1 MSLIKKVAFN
11 TLAQISGKLTSTILG
26 LFSLAL
32 IARYLGPESFGEYTT
47 ILAFLGFFA
56 VFADFGLTLIT
67 VQFISDK
74 RRDENKVLNN
84 IFTLRLVSI
93 LFILLLAPVIAI
105 FFPYSQSIKIG
116 LIIAL
121 ASFVFPAL
129 NQVIVGLLQKK
140 LSMER
145 DAISEN
151 ISRVVLLLGIIIV
164 KKIDAGLN
172 GVLLVISI
180 SAFINFLS
188 HYILALKFAVIKL
201 AWDFSLWKEIF
212 YKSWPLALTIVLN
225 LVYLRADTLI
235 LSIFKSS
242 EEVGF
247 YGMPYKIIDV
257 LATIPFMFA
266 GLILPIITAA
276 WLENKKDYFKKI
288 LQKSV
293 DFMIIM
299 AVPIVI
305 GLQFV
310 SKEIIVLIAGPEF
323 VPSGLIL
330 QILIFSVAA
339 VFIGVMFSHAVIALD
354 KQKKMIGFYAFTSLS
369 SLIAYFILIPK
380 YSYFGA
386 AGVTI
391 YSELMIVFFSAY
403 CVFKYS
409 GFRLNLINLLKTLGA
424 GAIMTIF
431 LLVINGYTGSKGF
444 FDKETVTGLISIIIL
459 AGSIYS
465 LSLYLLGVVKKEDV
479 LIIFKK
485 QKI

>member
-11 TLAQISGKLTSTILG
+11 TLAQISGKLTSTVLG

>member
-11 TLAQISGKLTSTILG
+11 TLAQISGKLTSTVLG

-164 KKIDAGLN
+164 KKIDTGLN

>member
-11 TLAQISGKLTSTILG
+11 TLAQISGKLTSTVLG

-164 KKIDAGLN
+164 KKIDTGLN

-391 YSELMIVFFSAY
+391 YSELMIAFFSAY

>member
-11 TLAQISGKLTSTILG
+11 TLAQISGKLTSTVLG

-129 NQVIVGLLQKK
+129 NQVVVGLLQKK

-299 AVPIVI
+299 AVSIVI

-391 YSELMIVFFSAY
+391 YSELMIAFFSAY

>member
-11 TLAQISGKLTSTILG
+11 TLAQISGKLTSTVLG

-391 YSELMIVFFSAY
+391 YSELMIAFFSAY